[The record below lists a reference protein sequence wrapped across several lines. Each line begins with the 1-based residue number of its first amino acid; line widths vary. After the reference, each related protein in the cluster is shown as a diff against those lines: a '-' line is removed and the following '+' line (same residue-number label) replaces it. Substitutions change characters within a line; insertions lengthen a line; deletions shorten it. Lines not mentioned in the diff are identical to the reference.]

1 MTPQKVVKPR
11 GVRWRK
17 PPPITGG
24 SAANS
29 ACAAP
34 STLTI
39 DITIA
44 DGRADLDGGEIAV
57 LVDQRLILNVKGAT
71 LITSCTS
78 SWDDR
83 RDLEC
88 PRVLTSTAYSR

>member
-29 ACAAP
+29 ACDAP

-44 DGRADLDGGEIAV
+44 DGRADRDGGEIAV
-57 LVDQRLILNVKGAT
+57 LVDQKV
-71 LITSCTS
+71 
-78 SWDDR
+78 
-83 RDLEC
+83 DLE
-88 PRVLTSTAYSR
+88 REGSDIDHELHIILG